1 MIRLYA
7 ALAAVAVLL
16 AALGGLYLKG
26 KADGVAKWKPRAEAA
41 QKLAAGWEK
50 SFRQAEALRADE
62 AKTAREAV
70 DAVQSQ
76 CDARVKQARASAKV
90 IREIVNA
97 PVKYDA
103 NNCPVRVTIPTD
115 RLRDALQPR

>member
-50 SFRQAEALRADE
+50 SFRQAEALRATE

-76 CDARVKQARASAKV
+76 CDARVKQARASAKTIKELV
-90 IREIVNA
+90 YA
-97 PVKYDA
+97 PVKLDA
-103 NNCPVRVTIPTD
+103 NNCPVRSVLDPD